1 MYLLLILAKPSIL
14 TTDLIKFI
22 STEQVK
28 LDNESRPSHDKMAI
42 KAAKDIYEH
51 ALKLGPEY
59 RHYIS
64 GFY

>member
-1 MYLLLILAKPSIL
+1 MYLVFLLAEPSIL
-14 TTDLIKFI
+14 TTDLIKLK

-28 LDNESRPSHDKMAI
+28 LDNNSRPSHDKMSA
-42 KAAKDIYEH
+42 KAGKDMYDH
-51 ALKLGPEY
+51 ALKLGSEH